1 MQAAAKLGIS
11 ITISQVGSDTPSEN
25 TATVSSTDR
34 KEWQPTFS
42 LDEDGLLSQL
52 RATLLQALDAST
64 CKLLHHK
71 NFVFKKKFLYWDY
84 YVKYNQLINTRTN
97 TQENQC
103 LESNSMYLI
112 NHYS

>member
-25 TATVSSTDR
+25 PATVSSTDR

-52 RATLLQALDAST
+52 RATLLQGLDASAGE
-64 CKLLHHK
+64 LLHQFFFL
-71 NFVFKKKFLYWDY
+71 NKFWFGVIMEVLS
-84 YVKYNQLINTRTN
+84 I
-97 TQENQC
+97 E
-103 LESNSMYLI
+103 
-112 NHYS
+112 

>member
-34 KEWQPTFS
+34 KEWQPAFS

-52 RATLLQALDAST
+52 RATLLQGLDASAGE
-64 CKLLHHK
+64 LLHQ
-71 NFVFKKKFLYWDY
+71 FFKKNKFWFGVIMEVLS
-84 YVKYNQLINTRTN
+84 I
-97 TQENQC
+97 E
-103 LESNSMYLI
+103 
-112 NHYS
+112 

>member
-11 ITISQVGSDTPSEN
+11 ITITQVGSDTPSEN
-25 TATVSSTDR
+25 PATVSSTDR

-71 NFVFKKKFLYWDY
+71 NFVFKKEIFGLGLLCEVQSID
-84 YVKYNQLINTRTN
+84 
-97 TQENQC
+97 
-103 LESNSMYLI
+103 
-112 NHYS
+112 